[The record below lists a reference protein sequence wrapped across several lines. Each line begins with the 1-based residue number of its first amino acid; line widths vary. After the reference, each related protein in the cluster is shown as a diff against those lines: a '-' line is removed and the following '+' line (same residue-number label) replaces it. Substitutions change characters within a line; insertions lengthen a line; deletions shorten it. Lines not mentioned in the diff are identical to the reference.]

1 MGRYE
6 FRVVVSDIDLSEE
19 QEKAIEQAVALA
31 GVMAVAEVASVQPMY
46 RVLRPRRIW
55 CGLPPFDFVADLDT
69 FAARRI
75 DEGSSGRN
83 SETDIA
89 AREPDA

>member
-6 FRVVVSDIDLSEE
+6 FKVVVSDIDLTEE
-19 QEKAIEQAVALA
+19 QQQSIEQAVALA
-31 GVMAVAEVASVQPMY
+31 GVMAVAEAASVQPMW

-55 CGLPPFDFVADLDT
+55 CGMPPFDFSTDLDT

-75 DEGSSGRN
+75 EEADSAEGASDQRDG
-83 SETDIA
+83 
-89 AREPDA
+89 